1 MMNLRNVKM
10 MNKEYWFSYYNEL
23 SGKQDGCTLSAK
35 NDDDAVNKF
44 YKAHPEC
51 GIADY
56 GCCED

>member
-1 MMNLRNVKM
+1 M